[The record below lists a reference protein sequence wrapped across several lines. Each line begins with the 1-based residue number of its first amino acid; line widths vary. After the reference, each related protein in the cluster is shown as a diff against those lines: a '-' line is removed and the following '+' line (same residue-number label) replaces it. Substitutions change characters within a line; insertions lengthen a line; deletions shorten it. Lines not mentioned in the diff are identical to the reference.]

1 MKTIVKIEMH
11 PQNSCP
17 LFSYPYAC
25 LHLSST
31 VFWNQNNPWFSYP
44 YAISVLYSSTPMLS
58 RGMRLRVQRYENNV
72 DDGKAIS
79 PSNTTFVAM
88 DNSEVPHDLWPWC
101 FHDQLKLMSTRT
113 IGLKLWGR
121 NNLSLPL
128 SARSLET
135 FLRLC
140 GSNLRRN
147 RLGPWDH
154 YLGLQHGKIQEYFIF
169 LNFLLS
175 AWSWHRHSLL
185 SQ

>member
-1 MKTIVKIEMH
+1 MKAIVKIEMH

-101 FHDQLKLMSTRT
+101 FHEQLKLMSTAQLDWNHEAHHPRCWIVSDKIYHCWKWYGDDLQT
-113 IGLKLWGR
+113 
-121 NNLSLPL
+121 
-128 SARSLET
+128 LE
-135 FLRLC
+135 
-140 GSNLRRN
+140 
-147 RLGPWDH
+147 D
-154 YLGLQHGKIQEYFIF
+154 
-169 LNFLLS
+169 
-175 AWSWHRHSLL
+175 
-185 SQ
+185 